1 MKLQLRYYKQLGILL
16 FAILL
21 ITSCKK
27 DEVATGHDNNRVN
40 LVIADNFNLSS
51 FSAVL
56 RKSGLDKVVQNGEG
70 PYTLLAPSD
79 AAFST
84 AGYTDAV
91 AVLAGNTKLIS
102 RIANYH
108 TLDGKYEL
116 NKLPFLFN
124 QELQTQGGK
133 IYATHWIKGPD
144 TVLTLNGSRVLAQN
158 IAASNGLIQVL
169 DRVLTPYVHDLVGNA
184 IAADPSITLFAQA
197 LKTSGVL
204 QTISDA
210 GPYTVFAPNNA
221 AMQALGYST
230 VQQIQLADPAKL
242 RSFLLYH
249 IVKDRRFVYDYIL
262 STGVSNMAQQGMMD
276 GNSVTIKLVPNSN
289 STTSFQS
296 ISLRGIGN
304 TSDIK
309 LLKQD
314 MLSGN
319 GVLHVIDAGLRI
331 TQ

>member
-1 MKLQLRYYKQLGILL
+1 M
-16 FAILL
+16 
-21 ITSCKK
+21 
-27 DEVATGHDNNRVN
+27 
-40 LVIADNFNLSS
+40 
-51 FSAVL
+51 
-56 RKSGLDKVVQNGEG
+56 
-70 PYTLLAPSD
+70 
-79 AAFST
+79 
-84 AGYTDAV
+84 
-91 AVLAGNTKLIS
+91 
-102 RIANYH
+102 
-108 TLDGKYEL
+108 
-116 NKLPFLFN
+116 
-124 QELQTQGGK
+124 
-133 IYATHWIKGPD
+133 YATHWLKGGD

-169 DRVLTPYVHDLVGNA
+169 DRVLTPYVHDLIGNA

-197 LKTSGVL
+197 LKTSGLL

-230 VQQIQLADPAKL
+230 VQQIQLADPDKL
-242 RSFLLYH
+242 RSLLRYH

-262 STGVSNMAQQGMMD
+262 STGASNKAQQGMMD
-276 GNSVTIKLVPNSN
+276 GNSITISLVSNPNAPNS
-289 STTSFQS
+289 FQG

-304 TSDIK
+304 TSEIK

-319 GVLHVIDAGLRI
+319 GVLHVIDGGLRI